1 MTSIKMVMVVLMMT
15 LFGLLPIFQLTH
27 AEIYKWVDEKGT
39 VHFTEDPATIPEKY
53 QEKVKSRTTEEDLM
67 TPEERARARKQ
78 YEEEVRE
85 RLRREKKEYDA
96 KELEIRVK
104 EIVDKAQKER
114 GECEIISYSQYDVNL
129 GGGFI
134 SGHSDRWGHVS
145 GAVVGERK
153 ETCVDLVIRN
163 NDREPKTIT
172 ERNILATTSRSVV
185 TRWNFPPPGQGSS
198 GPTPAETRNKFNPK
212 AVLIRIQPGET
223 YRGSI
228 CFDRQIP
235 IAKLELQGL

>member
-1 MTSIKMVMVVLMMT
+1 MLDKIALVLSIVI
-15 LFGLLPIFQLTH
+15 FSGLLIFQTTH
-27 AEIYKWVDEKGT
+27 AEIFKWIDEKGT

-53 QEKVKSRTTEEDLM
+53 REKVKSRTTEEDLM

-85 RLRREKKEYDA
+85 RLKREKKGYDA
-96 KELEIRVK
+96 KELEKRVK
-104 EIVDKAQKER
+104 EVVDKAQKER
-114 GECEIISYSQYDVNL
+114 GECEIISYSAYDVNM

-134 SGHSDRWGHVS
+134 SGHSDRWGNVS